1 MININGEPNMNKEA
15 IEQIIRGMTY
25 MVNDTINNNMTKVYD
40 GIVISNNN
48 DGRWNVKYNGETHP
62 VKPYGPIVPDVNTI
76 VKVIVPQGNQAL
88 SWFFIPGSDTG
99 GGGNDGVTFIPSV
112 SEDGIISWT
121 NNGGLP
127 NPTPVDI
134 MGPQGIQGQIGPQGI
149 QGDRGE
155 TGYYYTPLVD
165 DNGNLSWTNN
175 GGLVN
180 PSTMNIKGPQG
191 AQGIQGIQGP
201 QGETGAQGPQGLQGD
216 PGYYF
221 TPSVSDT
228 GDLSWTN
235 NGNLE
240 NPTTVNI
247 KGPQGAQGV
256 QGIQGEQGPQGEK
269 GEVGYYFTPNVDESG
284 NLSWSNNGNLNNPST
299 VNIKGPQGEQGAQ
312 GTQGQVGPQGETGP
326 YFTPSVDSNGD
337 LSWTNNGNLTNP
349 TTVNIKGPQ
358 GDVGPTG
365 PQGEQGI
372 QGIQGPAGTN
382 GTNGENG
389 ATFTPTVSDTGD
401 LSWTNDKGLDNP
413 TTVNIMGPQGP
424 QGKPGQDGK
433 QGIQG
438 PEGPQGATGP
448 AGADGKDGIAATIQI
463 GAVTTGAAGTQ
474 ATVTNTGTTNAAVFN
489 FTIPQGVAGQNGAD
503 GTNGEDGATFTP
515 TVNSSGDL
523 SWTNNKGLP
532 NPTTVNIRGPQGP
545 QGNPGSA
552 GQDGA
557 DATVNGV
564 NTLTIEATGGLTGT
578 QSGNTYSISGENLP
592 YLKTTGGTLTGNL
605 TGKYLTGTWLQS
617 TAVYELS
624 SSNFKG
630 VCVFDGSGWVYYRT
644 KEHFL
649 ADIGAVTQDYVDSA
663 VANASGVK
671 KFNGTLGPNSWTTS
685 SGNYQYQAQINI
697 SDMTAESVPNVYP
710 QWTNQS
716 VESIEWNKLSAIES
730 FNGYVQFYATSPF
743 SVSIDYVIEY

>member
-1 MININGEPNMNKEA
+1 MNKTNKDNALNE
-15 IEQIIRGMTY
+15 IIKSIFYMIQNSIKKTTQI
-25 MVNDTINNNMTKVYD
+25 YD

-48 DGRWNVKYNGETHP
+48 DGRWNIKYNGETHA
-62 VKPYGPIVPDVNTI
+62 VKLYGSTLPSVNSI
-76 VKVIVPQGNQAL
+76 VKVVVPQGNQNL
-88 SWFFIPGSDTG
+88 SWFFMPGDVG
-99 GGGNDGVTFIPSV
+99 GSGDGTTFIPSV
-112 SEDGIISWT
+112 SQDGVISWT
-121 NNGGLP
+121 NDGDLP
-127 NPTPVDI
+127 NPTPVNI
-134 MGPQGIQGQIGPQGI
+134 KGPQGDAGPTGDTGPQGAVGPYFTPSVDSS
-149 QGDRGE
+149 GD
-155 TGYYYTPLVD
+155 
-165 DNGNLSWTNN
+165 LSWTNN

-180 PSTMNIKGPQG
+180 PSTVNIKGPQG

-201 QGETGAQGPQGLQGD
+201 QGETGTQGPQGIQGD

-221 TPSVSDT
+221 TPSVSNT

-247 KGPQGAQGV
+247 KGPQGPQGV

-312 GTQGQVGPQGETGP
+312 GIQGQVGPQGETGP
-326 YFTPSVDSNGD
+326 YFTPTVDAEGN
-337 LSWTNNGNLTNP
+337 LSWTNNGDLENP
-349 TTVNIKGPQ
+349 STVNIKGPQ
-358 GDVGPTG
+358 G
-365 PQGEQGI
+365 I
-372 QGIQGPAGTN
+372 Q
-382 GTNGENG
+382 
-389 ATFTPTVSDTGD
+389 
-401 LSWTNDKGLDNP
+401 
-413 TTVNIMGPQGP
+413 
-424 QGKPGQDGK
+424 
-433 QGIQG
+433 
-438 PEGPQGATGP
+438 
-448 AGADGKDGIAATIQI
+448 
-463 GAVTTGAAGTQ
+463 
-474 ATVTNTGTTNAAVFN
+474 
-489 FTIPQGVAGQNGAD
+489 
-503 GTNGEDGATFTP
+503 
-515 TVNSSGDL
+515 
-523 SWTNNKGLP
+523 
-532 NPTTVNIRGPQGP
+532 
-545 QGNPGSA
+545 GSA
-552 GQDGA
+552 GQNGA

-605 TGKYLTGTWLQS
+605 TGQYLTGTWLQS
-617 TAVYELS
+617 TAVYELN

-663 VANASGVK
+663 VAGAGGVR

-685 SGNYQYQAQINI
+685 NGNYQYQAQINI
-697 SDMTAESVPNVYP
+697 SDMTAESVPNAYP

-716 VESIEWNKLSAIES
+716 VESVEWNKLSAIES
-730 FNGYVQFYATSPF
+730 FDGYVQFYATSPF

>member
-62 VKPYGPIVPDVNTI
+62 VKPYGSIIPNVNAI

-99 GGGNDGVTFIPSV
+99 GGGGNNGVTFIPSV

-155 TGYYYTPLVD
+155 TGYYFTPLVD

-175 GGLVN
+175 G
-180 PSTMNIKGPQG
+180 S
-191 AQGIQGIQGP
+191 
-201 QGETGAQGPQGLQGD
+201 
-216 PGYYF
+216 
-221 TPSVSDT
+221 
-228 GDLSWTN
+228 
-235 NGNLE
+235 LE

-247 KGPQGAQGV
+247 KGPQG
-256 QGIQGEQGPQGEK
+256 
-269 GEVGYYFTPNVDESG
+269 
-284 NLSWSNNGNLNNPST
+284 NP
-299 VNIKGPQGEQGAQ
+299 
-312 GTQGQVGPQGETGP
+312 GQ
-326 YFTPSVDSNGD
+326 N
-337 LSWTNNGNLTNP
+337 
-349 TTVNIKGPQ
+349 
-358 GDVGPTG
+358 
-365 PQGEQGI
+365 
-372 QGIQGPAGTN
+372 GTN
-382 GTNGENG
+382 GTDGENG
-389 ATFTPTVSDTGD
+389 ATFTPSVNSNGD
-401 LSWTNDKGLDNP
+401 LSWTNDKGLSNP
-413 TTVNIMGPQGP
+413 V
-424 QGKPGQDGK
+424 
-433 QGIQG
+433 
-438 PEGPQGATGP
+438 
-448 AGADGKDGIAATIQI
+448 
-463 GAVTTGAAGTQ
+463 
-474 ATVTNTGTTNAAVFN
+474 
-489 FTIPQGVAGQNGAD
+489 
-503 GTNGEDGATFTP
+503 
-515 TVNSSGDL
+515 
-523 SWTNNKGLP
+523 
-532 NPTTVNIRGPQGP
+532 TVNIRGPQGV

-617 TAVYELS
+617 TAVYELN

-630 VCVFDGSGWVYYRT
+630 VCVFDGSGLVYYRT

-663 VANASGVK
+663 VANAGGVK

-685 SGNYQYQAQINI
+685 NGDYQYQAQINI

>member
-62 VKPYGPIVPDVNTI
+62 VKPYGPIIPNVNAI

-88 SWFFIPGSDTG
+88 SWFFISGSDTG
-99 GGGNDGVTFIPSV
+99 GGGNNGVTFIPSV

-134 MGPQGIQGQIGPQGI
+134 MGPQGNPGQ
-149 QGDRGE
+149 
-155 TGYYYTPLVD
+155 
-165 DNGNLSWTNN
+165 N
-175 GGLVN
+175 
-180 PSTMNIKGPQG
+180 
-191 AQGIQGIQGP
+191 
-201 QGETGAQGPQGLQGD
+201 
-216 PGYYF
+216 
-221 TPSVSDT
+221 
-228 GDLSWTN
+228 
-235 NGNLE
+235 
-240 NPTTVNI
+240 
-247 KGPQGAQGV
+247 
-256 QGIQGEQGPQGEK
+256 
-269 GEVGYYFTPNVDESG
+269 
-284 NLSWSNNGNLNNPST
+284 
-299 VNIKGPQGEQGAQ
+299 
-312 GTQGQVGPQGETGP
+312 
-326 YFTPSVDSNGD
+326 
-337 LSWTNNGNLTNP
+337 
-349 TTVNIKGPQ
+349 
-358 GDVGPTG
+358 
-365 PQGEQGI
+365 
-372 QGIQGPAGTN
+372 GTN
-382 GTNGENG
+382 GTDGENG
-389 ATFTPTVSDTGD
+389 ATFTPSVNSNGD
-401 LSWTNDKGLDNP
+401 LSWTNDKGLSNP
-413 TTVNIMGPQGP
+413 V
-424 QGKPGQDGK
+424 
-433 QGIQG
+433 
-438 PEGPQGATGP
+438 
-448 AGADGKDGIAATIQI
+448 
-463 GAVTTGAAGTQ
+463 
-474 ATVTNTGTTNAAVFN
+474 
-489 FTIPQGVAGQNGAD
+489 
-503 GTNGEDGATFTP
+503 
-515 TVNSSGDL
+515 
-523 SWTNNKGLP
+523 
-532 NPTTVNIRGPQGP
+532 TVNIRGPQGV

-617 TAVYELS
+617 TAVYELN

-630 VCVFDGSGWVYYRT
+630 VCVFDGSGLVYYRT

-663 VANASGVK
+663 VANAGGVK

-685 SGNYQYQAQINI
+685 SGDYQYQAQINI

>member
-62 VKPYGPIVPDVNTI
+62 VKPYSSIIPNVNAI

-99 GGGNDGVTFIPSV
+99 GGGNNGVTFIPSV

-134 MGPQGIQGQIGPQGI
+134 MGPQGIQGQIGPQG
-149 QGDRGE
+149 DRGE

-191 AQGIQGIQGP
+191 EQGIQGIQGP
-201 QGETGAQGPQGLQGD
+201 QGETGTQGPQGLQGD

-247 KGPQGAQGV
+247 KGPQG
-256 QGIQGEQGPQGEK
+256 
-269 GEVGYYFTPNVDESG
+269 
-284 NLSWSNNGNLNNPST
+284 NP
-299 VNIKGPQGEQGAQ
+299 
-312 GTQGQVGPQGETGP
+312 GQ
-326 YFTPSVDSNGD
+326 N
-337 LSWTNNGNLTNP
+337 
-349 TTVNIKGPQ
+349 
-358 GDVGPTG
+358 
-365 PQGEQGI
+365 
-372 QGIQGPAGTN
+372 GTN
-382 GTNGENG
+382 GTDGENG
-389 ATFTPTVSDTGD
+389 ATFTPSVNSNGD
-401 LSWTNDKGLDNP
+401 LSWTNDKGLSNP
-413 TTVNIMGPQGP
+413 V
-424 QGKPGQDGK
+424 
-433 QGIQG
+433 
-438 PEGPQGATGP
+438 
-448 AGADGKDGIAATIQI
+448 
-463 GAVTTGAAGTQ
+463 
-474 ATVTNTGTTNAAVFN
+474 
-489 FTIPQGVAGQNGAD
+489 
-503 GTNGEDGATFTP
+503 
-515 TVNSSGDL
+515 
-523 SWTNNKGLP
+523 
-532 NPTTVNIRGPQGP
+532 TVNIRGPQGV

-617 TAVYELS
+617 TAVYELN

-630 VCVFDGSGWVYYRT
+630 VCVFDGSGLVYYRT

-663 VANASGVK
+663 VANAGGVK

-685 SGNYQYQAQINI
+685 NGDYQYQAQINI

>member
-1 MININGEPNMNKEA
+1 MNKEA

-62 VKPYGPIVPDVNTI
+62 VKPYGSIIPNVNAI

-88 SWFFIPGSDTG
+88 SWFFIPGSNTGSG
-99 GGGNDGVTFIPSV
+99 GGSGVTFIPFV

-127 NPTPVDI
+127 NPAPVDI
-134 MGPQGIQGQIGPQGI
+134 MGPQGMQGQIGP

-165 DNGNLSWTNN
+165 GNGNLSWTNN

-247 KGPQGAQGV
+247 KGPQG
-256 QGIQGEQGPQGEK
+256 
-269 GEVGYYFTPNVDESG
+269 
-284 NLSWSNNGNLNNPST
+284 NP
-299 VNIKGPQGEQGAQ
+299 
-312 GTQGQVGPQGETGP
+312 GQ
-326 YFTPSVDSNGD
+326 N
-337 LSWTNNGNLTNP
+337 
-349 TTVNIKGPQ
+349 
-358 GDVGPTG
+358 
-365 PQGEQGI
+365 
-372 QGIQGPAGTN
+372 GTN
-382 GTNGENG
+382 GTDGKNG
-389 ATFTPTVSDTGD
+389 ATFTPSVNSNGD
-401 LSWTNDKGLDNP
+401 LSWTNDKGLSNP
-413 TTVNIMGPQGP
+413 
-424 QGKPGQDGK
+424 
-433 QGIQG
+433 
-438 PEGPQGATGP
+438 A
-448 AGADGKDGIAATIQI
+448 
-463 GAVTTGAAGTQ
+463 
-474 ATVTNTGTTNAAVFN
+474 
-489 FTIPQGVAGQNGAD
+489 
-503 GTNGEDGATFTP
+503 
-515 TVNSSGDL
+515 
-523 SWTNNKGLP
+523 
-532 NPTTVNIRGPQGP
+532 TVNIRGPQGV

-578 QSGNTYSISGENLP
+578 QSGNTYSISG
-592 YLKTTGGTLTGNL
+592 
-605 TGKYLTGTWLQS
+605 
-617 TAVYELS
+617 
-624 SSNFKG
+624 
-630 VCVFDGSGWVYYRT
+630 
-644 KEHFL
+644 
-649 ADIGAVTQDYVDSA
+649 
-663 VANASGVK
+663 GVK

-685 SGNYQYQAQINI
+685 SGDYQYQAQINI
-697 SDMTAESVPNVYP
+697 SDMTAESVPNAYP

>member
-1 MININGEPNMNKEA
+1 MININGEPNVNKEA

-25 MVNDTINNNMTKVYD
+25 MVNDTINNSMTKVYD

-48 DGRWNVKYNGETHP
+48 DGRWNIKYNGETHP
-62 VKPYGPIVPDVNTI
+62 VKPYGPVAPNVNAI

-88 SWFFIPGSDTG
+88 SWFFIPGSDTGG

-134 MGPQGIQGQIGPQGI
+134 MGPQGMQGQIGP

-191 AQGIQGIQGP
+191 TQGIQGIQGP

-256 QGIQGEQGPQGEK
+256 QGIQGPQGEK

-299 VNIKGPQGEQGAQ
+299 VNIKGPQGEQGTI
-312 GTQGQVGPQGETGP
+312 GPVGPQGEQGEPGPQGEQGPIGETGP
-326 YFTPSVDSNGD
+326 QGAQGEKGADGFSPIATVTQTETGATISIQDATGTTTANITNGQ
-337 LSWTNNGNLTNP
+337 NGAQGP
-349 TTVNIKGPQ
+349 QGPQ
-358 GDVGPTG
+358 GDVGP
-365 PQGEQGI
+365 
-372 QGIQGPAGTN
+372 QGPAG
-382 GTNGENG
+382 E
-389 ATFTPTVSDTGD
+389 
-401 LSWTNDKGLDNP
+401 
-413 TTVNIMGPQGP
+413 Q
-424 QGKPGQDGK
+424 
-433 QGIQG
+433 
-438 PEGPQGATGP
+438 GPQGATGP
-448 AGADGKDGIAATIQI
+448 AGP
-463 GAVTTGAAGTQ
+463 AGE
-474 ATVTNTGTTNAAVFN
+474 
-489 FTIPQGVAGQNGAD
+489 NGA
-503 GTNGEDGATFTP
+503 N
-515 TVNSSGDL
+515 
-523 SWTNNKGLP
+523 
-532 NPTTVNIRGPQGP
+532 
-545 QGNPGSA
+545 
-552 GQDGA
+552 GA
-557 DATVNGV
+557 DATINGV
-564 NTLTIEATGGLTGT
+564 NALTIEATGGLTGT

-617 TAVYELS
+617 TAVYELN

-649 ADIGAVTQDYVDSA
+649 ADIGAVTQEYVDSA
-663 VANASGVK
+663 VANAGGVK

-697 SDMTAESVPNVYP
+697 SDMTAESVPNAYP

>member
-1 MININGEPNMNKEA
+1 MNKTNKDNALNE
-15 IEQIIRGMTY
+15 IIKSIFYMIQNSIKKTTQI
-25 MVNDTINNNMTKVYD
+25 YD

-48 DGRWNVKYNGETHP
+48 DGRWNIKYNGETHA
-62 VKPYGPIVPDVNTI
+62 VKLYGSTLPSVNSI
-76 VKVIVPQGNQAL
+76 VKVVVPQGNQNL
-88 SWFFIPGSDTG
+88 SWFFMPGGVEGSG
-99 GGGNDGVTFIPSV
+99 DGTTFIPSV
-112 SEDGIISWT
+112 SQDGVISWT
-121 NNGGLP
+121 NDGDLP
-127 NPTPVDI
+127 NPTPVNI
-134 MGPQGIQGQIGPQGI
+134 KGPQGDAGPTGDTGPQGAAGPYFTPSVDSS
-149 QGDRGE
+149 GD
-155 TGYYYTPLVD
+155 
-165 DNGNLSWTNN
+165 LSWTNN

-180 PSTMNIKGPQG
+180 PSTVNIKGPQG

-284 NLSWSNNGNLNNPST
+284 NLSWSNNGNLNNPSA

-312 GTQGQVGPQGETGP
+312 GIQGQVGPQGETGP

-337 LSWTNNGNLTNP
+337 LSWTNNGGLTNP
-349 TTVNIKGPQ
+349 TTMNIKGPQ
-358 GDVGPTG
+358 GD
-365 PQGEQGI
+365 I
-372 QGIQGPAGTN
+372 
-382 GTNGENG
+382 
-389 ATFTPTVSDTGD
+389 
-401 LSWTNDKGLDNP
+401 
-413 TTVNIMGPQGP
+413 
-424 QGKPGQDGK
+424 
-433 QGIQG
+433 
-438 PEGPQGATGP
+438 
-448 AGADGKDGIAATIQI
+448 
-463 GAVTTGAAGTQ
+463 
-474 ATVTNTGTTNAAVFN
+474 
-489 FTIPQGVAGQNGAD
+489 
-503 GTNGEDGATFTP
+503 
-515 TVNSSGDL
+515 
-523 SWTNNKGLP
+523 
-532 NPTTVNIRGPQGP
+532 GPQGP
-545 QGNPGSA
+545 QGNA
-552 GQDGA
+552 GANGV
-557 DATVNGV
+557 DATINGV
-564 NTLTIEATGGLTGT
+564 NALTLTTTGGLSGT
-578 QSGNTYSISGENLP
+578 QSGNTYTISGENLP

-605 TGKYLTGTWLQS
+605 TGQYLTGTWLQS
-617 TAVYELS
+617 TEVYELN

-630 VCVFDGSGWVYYRT
+630 VCVFDVSGWVYYRT

-663 VANASGVK
+663 VADAGGVK

-685 SGNYQYQAQINI
+685 DGNYQYQAQINI

-710 QWTNQS
+710 QWTNKS
-716 VESIEWNKLSAIES
+716 VESIEWNKLIDIES

>member
-62 VKPYGPIVPDVNTI
+62 VKPYGSIIPNVNAI

-99 GGGNDGVTFIPSV
+99 GGGNNGVTFIPSV

-134 MGPQGIQGQIGPQGI
+134 MGPQGIQGQIGP

-337 LSWTNNGNLTNP
+337 LSWSNNGGLINP
-349 TTVNIKGPQ
+349 STVNIKGPQ
-358 GDVGPTG
+358 GEQGTIGPVG
-365 PQGEQGI
+365 PQGE
-372 QGIQGPAGTN
+372 
-382 GTNGENG
+382 
-389 ATFTPTVSDTGD
+389 
-401 LSWTNDKGLDNP
+401 
-413 TTVNIMGPQGP
+413 
-424 QGKPGQDGK
+424 
-433 QGIQG
+433 
-438 PEGPQGATGP
+438 TGP
-448 AGADGKDGIAATIQI
+448 
-463 GAVTTGAAGTQ
+463 
-474 ATVTNTGTTNAAVFN
+474 
-489 FTIPQGVAGQNGAD
+489 
-503 GTNGEDGATFTP
+503 
-515 TVNSSGDL
+515 
-523 SWTNNKGLP
+523 
-532 NPTTVNIRGPQGP
+532 RGPQGE
-545 QGNPGSA
+545 A
-552 GQDGA
+552 GKDGL
-557 DATVNGV
+557 TTSVNGV
-564 NTLTIEATGGLTGT
+564 EQVDGNITLTLNDFGVTASTTELNILDGVRATTTEINYLDGVTSNIQT
-578 QSGNTYSISGENLP
+578 QIDSKQDEISGGAS
-592 YLKTTGGTLTGNL
+592 TIVSDNL
-605 TGKYLTGTWLQS
+605 TTNRALVSNANGKVAVSNVTSTELGYLDGVTSAIQTQLNGKQS
-617 TAVYELS
+617 TISGAATSIVSNNLTANRALVSNSSGKVAVSTITSTELGYLDGTKS
-624 SSNFKG
+624 NIQNQLNSKANENIVNTTLLSGSSNWTSSTG
-630 VCVFDGSGWVYYRT
+630 AYYQNITVSGMTSSIIVNV
-644 KEHFL
+644 
-649 ADIGAVTQDYVDSA
+649 IG
-663 VANASGVK
+663 N
-671 KFNGTLGPNSWTTS
+671 FTTS
-685 SGNYQYQAQINI
+685 SGLQEVYNTLTRVQSI
-697 SDMTAESVPNVYP
+697 SGAVRIWSNEPTSTDLPIILHY
-710 QWTNQS
+710 
-716 VESIEWNKLSAIES
+716 
-730 FNGYVQFYATSPF
+730 FN
-743 SVSIDYVIEY
+743 

>member
-62 VKPYGPIVPDVNTI
+62 VKPYGPIIPDVNTI

-99 GGGNDGVTFIPSV
+99 GGGNNSVTFIPSV

-134 MGPQGIQGQIGPQGI
+134 MGPQGMQGQIGP

-247 KGPQGAQGV
+247 KGPQG
-256 QGIQGEQGPQGEK
+256 
-269 GEVGYYFTPNVDESG
+269 
-284 NLSWSNNGNLNNPST
+284 
-299 VNIKGPQGEQGAQ
+299 
-312 GTQGQVGPQGETGP
+312 
-326 YFTPSVDSNGD
+326 
-337 LSWTNNGNLTNP
+337 
-349 TTVNIKGPQ
+349 
-358 GDVGPTG
+358 
-365 PQGEQGI
+365 
-372 QGIQGPAGTN
+372 
-382 GTNGENG
+382 
-389 ATFTPTVSDTGD
+389 
-401 LSWTNDKGLDNP
+401 
-413 TTVNIMGPQGP
+413 P

-489 FTIPQGVAGQNGAD
+489 FTIPQGVAGQNGADGAPGAQGPPGQNGAD

-605 TGKYLTGTWLQS
+605 TGRYLTGTWLQS

-630 VCVFDGSGWVYYRT
+630 VCVFDGSGWIYYRT

-671 KFNGTLGPNSWTTS
+671 KFNGTLGPNSWTAS